1 MSDSDMSYSEIDLD
15 NLRAPTQEPDDKV
28 PASDIEI
35 VDDVVDPA
43 PAAEPEQPRAKP
55 EPQNIED
62 DDDEEDEAPTEV
74 RRKLTRSQRLKAQ
87 RDAYAAKL
95 AEQEAELTALREK
108 ATKFE
113 TNAGE
118 AANISLDLYIKTLD
132 DGMKMLRQDFDKA
145 LASGDSEALWEVQ
158 TKMMDLA
165 ATKKEAEREKRSIPP
180 KAAPKSE
187 SGPEARQ
194 PTPTTTTAPATSGTG
209 PRNLPPLVASWAE
222 RNKSWFN
229 VDKAMTAVAA
239 VVDRELLDD
248 GYTIDNPEFFVKF
261 DERMRANFPHKFTGD
276 AEPRASRG
284 SPTVQQRAPV
294 VASGG
299 KVRVV
304 ITAEDRAT
312 ADHLGIKIEDY
323 AREKA
328 KRERAVNTPNQYTE
342 IL

>member
-1 MSDSDMSYSEIDLD
+1 MSESDMSYSEIDLD
-15 NLRAPTQEPDDKV
+15 NLKAPDTAADG
-28 PASDIEI
+28 SSTNDIEI
-35 VDDVVDPA
+35 VDDTPEPTPAPEPA
-43 PAAEPEQPRAKP
+43 PAPAPKAEAEA
-55 EPQNIED
+55 D
-62 DDDEEDEAPTEV
+62 DDDDDDDAPAEP

-87 RDAYAAKL
+87 RDAFAAKL
-95 AEQEAELTALREK
+95 AEQENELKELREK
-108 ATKFE
+108 ASKFE
-113 TNAGE
+113 NSAGE

-132 DGMKMLRQDFDKA
+132 DGMKMLRADFDKA

-165 ATKKEAEREKRSIPP
+165 ATKKEAEREKRSIPS

-187 SGPEARQ
+187 PGTEARQ
-194 PTPTTTTAPATSGTG
+194 PSPTTTTAPATSGTG
-209 PRNLPPLVASWAE
+209 PRNLPPHVVSWQE

-239 VVDRELLDD
+239 VIDKELLDD
-248 GYTIDNPEFFVKF
+248 GYTINDPEFFVKF
-261 DERMRANFPHKFTGD
+261 DERMRANFPHKFRD
-276 AEPRASRG
+276 DPEPKPGRG

-304 ITAEDRAT
+304 ITAEDRAM

-328 KRERAVNTPNQYTE
+328 KRERAASTANQYTE